1 LYHTAL
7 SFLVIFV
14 KITNNLKT
22 NIMKK
27 LVYLFL
33 TVLIVACSGSD
44 DDSNA
49 GVTLN
54 AQFVGSWLTEFD
66 DDEGGSL
73 LLEFNADGTGSEN
86 FVLDGESDTEVFT
99 WSTTSTIMTV
109 TYAPD
114 DVDELMYEF
123 LTDDQVKFTINE
135 DDEAYEVVFDRVI
148 D

>member
-1 LYHTAL
+1 
-7 SFLVIFV
+7 
-14 KITNNLKT
+14 
-22 NIMKK
+22 MKK

-33 TVLIVACSGSD
+33 TVLIVACSSSD
-44 DDSNA
+44 DDGNS

-66 DDEGGSL
+66 DEDGGSL

-123 LTDDQVKFTINE
+123 LTDDQVIFSINE
-135 DDEAYEVVFDRVI
+135 DDGTYEVVFDRVI

>member
-1 LYHTAL
+1 
-7 SFLVIFV
+7 
-14 KITNNLKT
+14 
-22 NIMKK
+22 MKK

-54 AQFVGSWLTEFD
+54 SQFVGSWLTEFD

-114 DVDELMYEF
+114 DVDERMYEF
-123 LTDDQVKFTINE
+123 LTDDQVRFTSNDE
-135 DDEAYEVVFDRVI
+135 DGSEEIIFDRVI

>member
-1 LYHTAL
+1 L
-7 SFLVIFV
+7 FE
-14 KITNNLKT
+14 ITNNLKT
-22 NIMKK
+22 KIMKK
-27 LVYLFL
+27 LIYLFL
-33 TVLIVACSGSD
+33 TVLIVGCSSD
-44 DDSNA
+44 DDSNS

-135 DDEAYEVVFDRVI
+135 DDETYEIIFDRVI

>member
-1 LYHTAL
+1 
-7 SFLVIFV
+7 
-14 KITNNLKT
+14 
-22 NIMKK
+22 MKK

-86 FVLDGESDTEVFT
+86 FVLDGETDTEVFT
-99 WSTTSTIMTV
+99 WSTTSTLMTV
-109 TYAPD
+109 TYAPN
-114 DVDELMYEF
+114 DVEELMYEF
-123 LTDDQVKFTINE
+123 LTDDRVRFFE
-135 DDEAYEVVFDRVI
+135 DEDETFEVIFDRVI

>member
-1 LYHTAL
+1 
-7 SFLVIFV
+7 
-14 KITNNLKT
+14 
-22 NIMKK
+22 MKK

-33 TVLIVACSGSD
+33 TVLIVACSSSD
-44 DDSNA
+44 DDGNS

-66 DDEGGSL
+66 DEEGGNL

-86 FVLDGESDTEVFT
+86 EVYDGETDTEVFT
-99 WSTTSTIMTV
+99 WSTTSTLMTV

-135 DDEAYEVVFDRVI
+135 DDETYEIIFDRVI

>member
-1 LYHTAL
+1 
-7 SFLVIFV
+7 
-14 KITNNLKT
+14 
-22 NIMKK
+22 MKK

-33 TVLIVACSGSD
+33 TVLIVACSSSD
-44 DDSNA
+44 DDGNS

-66 DDEGGSL
+66 DEEGGNL

-99 WSTTSTIMTV
+99 WSTTSTLMTV

-135 DDEAYEVVFDRVI
+135 DDETYEIIFDRVI

>member
-1 LYHTAL
+1 
-7 SFLVIFV
+7 
-14 KITNNLKT
+14 
-22 NIMKK
+22 MKK

-66 DDEGGSL
+66 DEDGGSL

-99 WSTTSTIMTV
+99 WSTTSTLMTV

-123 LTDDQVKFTINE
+123 LTDDQVRFTINE
-135 DDEAYEVVFDRVI
+135 DDETYEIIFDRVI

>member
-1 LYHTAL
+1 
-7 SFLVIFV
+7 
-14 KITNNLKT
+14 
-22 NIMKK
+22 MKK

-33 TVLIVACSGSD
+33 TVLIVACSSSD
-44 DDSNA
+44 DDGNS

-66 DDEGGSL
+66 DEEGGSL

-86 FVLDGESDTEVFT
+86 FVLDGETDTEVFT
-99 WSTTSTIMTV
+99 WSTTSTLMTV
-109 TYAPD
+109 TYAPN

-123 LTDDQVKFTINE
+123 LTDDRVRFFE
-135 DDEAYEVVFDRVI
+135 DEDETFEVIFDRVI

>member
-1 LYHTAL
+1 
-7 SFLVIFV
+7 
-14 KITNNLKT
+14 
-22 NIMKK
+22 MKK

-66 DDEGGSL
+66 DEEGGSL

-123 LTDDQVKFTINE
+123 LTDDQVRFTINE
-135 DDEAYEVVFDRVI
+135 DDETYEIIFDRVI

>member
-1 LYHTAL
+1 
-7 SFLVIFV
+7 
-14 KITNNLKT
+14 
-22 NIMKK
+22 MKK

-99 WSTTSTIMTV
+99 WSTTSTLMTV

-135 DDEAYEVVFDRVI
+135 DDETYDIIFDRVI

>member
-1 LYHTAL
+1 
-7 SFLVIFV
+7 
-14 KITNNLKT
+14 
-22 NIMKK
+22 MKK

-33 TVLIVACSGSD
+33 TVLIVACSSSD
-44 DDSNA
+44 DDGNS

-99 WSTTSTIMTV
+99 WSTTSTLMTV

-135 DDEAYEVVFDRVI
+135 DDETYEIIFDRVI

>member
-1 LYHTAL
+1 
-7 SFLVIFV
+7 
-14 KITNNLKT
+14 
-22 NIMKK
+22 MKK

-99 WSTTSTIMTV
+99 WSTTSTLMTV

-135 DDEAYEVVFDRVI
+135 DDETYEIIFDRVI

>member
-1 LYHTAL
+1 
-7 SFLVIFV
+7 
-14 KITNNLKT
+14 
-22 NIMKK
+22 MKK

-66 DDEGGSL
+66 DEEGGSL

-99 WSTTSTIMTV
+99 WSTTSTLMTV

-135 DDEAYEVVFDRVI
+135 DDGTYEIIFDRVI

>member
-1 LYHTAL
+1 
-7 SFLVIFV
+7 
-14 KITNNLKT
+14 
-22 NIMKK
+22 MKK

-123 LTDDQVKFTINE
+123 LTDDQVRFTINE
-135 DDEAYEVVFDRVI
+135 DDETYEIIFDRVI

>member
-1 LYHTAL
+1 
-7 SFLVIFV
+7 
-14 KITNNLKT
+14 
-22 NIMKK
+22 MKK
-27 LVYLFL
+27 LIYLFL
-33 TVLIVACSGSD
+33 TVLIVGCSSD
-44 DDSNA
+44 DDSNS

-123 LTDDQVKFTINE
+123 LTDDQVRFTSNDE
-135 DDEAYEVVFDRVI
+135 DGSEEIIFDRVI

>member
-1 LYHTAL
+1 
-7 SFLVIFV
+7 
-14 KITNNLKT
+14 
-22 NIMKK
+22 MKK

-44 DDSNA
+44 DSNEQSN
-49 GVTLN
+49 N
-54 AQFVGSWLTEFD
+54 AQFVGSWENVFE
-66 DDEGGSL
+66 DEDPNNSDSL
-73 LLEFNADGTGSEN
+73 VLEFNADGTGSEN

-99 WSTTSTIMTV
+99 WSTTSTLMTV

-135 DDEAYEVVFDRVI
+135 DDETYEIIFDRVI

>member
-1 LYHTAL
+1 
-7 SFLVIFV
+7 
-14 KITNNLKT
+14 
-22 NIMKK
+22 MKK

-33 TVLIVACSGSD
+33 TVLIVGCSSSD
-44 DDSNA
+44 DDGNS

-73 LLEFNADGTGSEN
+73 ILEFNADGTGSEN

-99 WSTTSTIMTV
+99 WSTTSTLMTV
-109 TYAPD
+109 TYAPN
-114 DVDELMYEF
+114 DVEELMYEF
-123 LTDDQVKFTINE
+123 LTDDRVRFFE
-135 DDEAYEVVFDRVI
+135 DEDETFEVIFDRVI

>member
-1 LYHTAL
+1 
-7 SFLVIFV
+7 
-14 KITNNLKT
+14 
-22 NIMKK
+22 MKK

-33 TVLIVACSGSD
+33 TVLIVGCSSSD

-66 DDEGGSL
+66 DEDGGSL

-86 FVLDGESDTEVFT
+86 EVYDDETYTEVFS
-99 WSTTSTIMTV
+99 WSTTSTLMTI
-109 TYAPD
+109 TYALD
-114 DVDELMYEF
+114 DGFVAEYEF
-123 LTDDQVKFTINE
+123 ITDDQVKFTINE

>member
-1 LYHTAL
+1 
-7 SFLVIFV
+7 
-14 KITNNLKT
+14 
-22 NIMKK
+22 MKK

-66 DDEGGSL
+66 DEDGGSL

-135 DDEAYEVVFDRVI
+135 DDGTYEIIFDRVI

>member
-1 LYHTAL
+1 
-7 SFLVIFV
+7 
-14 KITNNLKT
+14 
-22 NIMKK
+22 MKK

-33 TVLIVACSGSD
+33 TVLIVACSSSD
-44 DDSNA
+44 DDGNS

-135 DDEAYEVVFDRVI
+135 DDETYEIIFDRVI

>member
-1 LYHTAL
+1 
-7 SFLVIFV
+7 
-14 KITNNLKT
+14 
-22 NIMKK
+22 MKK
-27 LVYLFL
+27 LLYLFL
-33 TVLIVACSGSD
+33 TVLIVACSS
-44 DDSNA
+44 DDSND
-49 GVTLN
+49 GTTLTS
-54 AQFVGSWLTEFD
+54 QFVGSWLE
-66 DDEGGSL
+66 ENSSEESSL
-73 LLEFNADGTGSEN
+73 TLEFNADGTGSEN
-86 FVLDGESDTEVFT
+86 EVYDDETYTEVFS

>member
-1 LYHTAL
+1 
-7 SFLVIFV
+7 
-14 KITNNLKT
+14 
-22 NIMKK
+22 MKK
-27 LVYLFL
+27 LIYLFL
-33 TVLIVACSGSD
+33 TVLIVACSGE
-44 DDSNA
+44 DDSNEQSN
-49 GVTLN
+49 N
-54 AQFVGSWLTEFD
+54 AQFVGSWENVFE
-66 DDEGGSL
+66 DEDPNNSDSL

-135 DDEAYEVVFDRVI
+135 DDGTYEIIFDRII

>member
-1 LYHTAL
+1 
-7 SFLVIFV
+7 
-14 KITNNLKT
+14 
-22 NIMKK
+22 MKK

-33 TVLIVACSGSD
+33 TVLIVGCSSSD
-44 DDSNA
+44 DDGNS
-49 GVTLN
+49 GVSIAD

-66 DDEGGSL
+66 DDEEGGSL

-135 DDEAYEVVFDRVI
+135 DDETYEIIFDRVI

>member
-1 LYHTAL
+1 
-7 SFLVIFV
+7 
-14 KITNNLKT
+14 
-22 NIMKK
+22 MKK

-33 TVLIVACSGSD
+33 TVLIVGCSSSD
-44 DDSNA
+44 DDGNS
-49 GVTLN
+49 GVSITD

-66 DDEGGSL
+66 DDEEGGSL
-73 LLEFNADGTGSEN
+73 ILEFNADGTGSEN

-135 DDEAYEVVFDRVI
+135 DDGTYEIIFDRVI

>member
-1 LYHTAL
+1 
-7 SFLVIFV
+7 
-14 KITNNLKT
+14 
-22 NIMKK
+22 MKK

-66 DDEGGSL
+66 DEEGGSL

-99 WSTTSTIMTV
+99 WSTTSTLMTV
-109 TYAPD
+109 TYAPN

-135 DDEAYEVVFDRVI
+135 DDETYEIIFDRVI

>member
-1 LYHTAL
+1 
-7 SFLVIFV
+7 
-14 KITNNLKT
+14 
-22 NIMKK
+22 MKK

-33 TVLIVACSGSD
+33 TVLIVACSSSD
-44 DDSNA
+44 DDGNS
-49 GVTLN
+49 GVSITD

-66 DDEGGSL
+66 DEDGGSL

-99 WSTTSTIMTV
+99 WSTTSTLMTV

-123 LTDDQVKFTINE
+123 LTDDQVRFTINE
-135 DDEAYEVVFDRVI
+135 DDETYEIIFDRVI

>member
-1 LYHTAL
+1 
-7 SFLVIFV
+7 
-14 KITNNLKT
+14 
-22 NIMKK
+22 MKK

-33 TVLIVACSGSD
+33 TVLIVACSSSD

-135 DDEAYEVVFDRVI
+135 DDGTYEIIFDRVI

>member
-1 LYHTAL
+1 
-7 SFLVIFV
+7 
-14 KITNNLKT
+14 
-22 NIMKK
+22 MKK
-27 LVYLFL
+27 LLYLFL

-135 DDEAYEVVFDRVI
+135 DDGTYEIIFDRVI

>member
-1 LYHTAL
+1 
-7 SFLVIFV
+7 
-14 KITNNLKT
+14 
-22 NIMKK
+22 MKK

-66 DDEGGSL
+66 DEDGGSL

-114 DVDELMYEF
+114 DVDERMYEF
-123 LTDDQVKFTINE
+123 LTDDQVRFTSNDE
-135 DDEAYEVVFDRVI
+135 DGSEEIIFDRVI

>member
-1 LYHTAL
+1 
-7 SFLVIFV
+7 
-14 KITNNLKT
+14 
-22 NIMKK
+22 MKK
-27 LVYLFL
+27 LIYLFL
-33 TVLIVACSGSD
+33 TVLIVACSSSD
-44 DDSNA
+44 DDGNS

-66 DDEGGSL
+66 DEEGGNL

-86 FVLDGESDTEVFT
+86 EVYDDETYTEVFT
-99 WSTTSTIMTV
+99 WSTTSTLMTV

>member
-1 LYHTAL
+1 
-7 SFLVIFV
+7 
-14 KITNNLKT
+14 
-22 NIMKK
+22 MKK

-33 TVLIVACSGSD
+33 TVLIVACSSSD
-44 DDSNA
+44 DDGNS

-66 DDEGGSL
+66 DEEGGSL

-86 FVLDGESDTEVFT
+86 FVLDGETDTEVFT
-99 WSTTSTIMTV
+99 WSTTSTLMTV

-123 LTDDQVKFTINE
+123 LTDDRVRFFE
-135 DDEAYEVVFDRVI
+135 DEDETFEVIFDRVI

>member
-1 LYHTAL
+1 
-7 SFLVIFV
+7 
-14 KITNNLKT
+14 
-22 NIMKK
+22 MKK
-27 LVYLFL
+27 LIYLFL
-33 TVLIVACSGSD
+33 TVLIVACSSD
-44 DDSNA
+44 DDSNG

-66 DDEGGSL
+66 DEEGGSL

-86 FVLDGESDTEVFT
+86 FVFDGITDTEVFT
-99 WSTTSTIMTV
+99 WSTTSTLMTV

-123 LTDDQVKFTINE
+123 LTDDRVKFTE
-135 DDEAYEVVFDRVI
+135 ETDETFEVIFDRVI

>member
-1 LYHTAL
+1 
-7 SFLVIFV
+7 
-14 KITNNLKT
+14 
-22 NIMKK
+22 MKK

-66 DDEGGSL
+66 DEDGGSL

-123 LTDDQVKFTINE
+123 LTDDQVRFTSNDE
-135 DDEAYEVVFDRVI
+135 DGSEEIIFDRVI

>member
-1 LYHTAL
+1 
-7 SFLVIFV
+7 
-14 KITNNLKT
+14 
-22 NIMKK
+22 MKK
-27 LVYLFL
+27 LIYLFL
-33 TVLIVACSGSD
+33 TVLIVGCSSSD
-44 DDSNA
+44 DDGNSGGSIA
-49 GVTLN
+49 D

-66 DDEGGSL
+66 DDEDGGSL

-135 DDEAYEVVFDRVI
+135 DDETYEIIFDRVI

>member
-1 LYHTAL
+1 
-7 SFLVIFV
+7 
-14 KITNNLKT
+14 
-22 NIMKK
+22 MKK

-33 TVLIVACSGSD
+33 TVLIVACSSSD
-44 DDSNA
+44 DDGNS

-66 DDEGGSL
+66 DEEGGSL

-99 WSTTSTIMTV
+99 WSTTSTLMTV

-123 LTDDQVKFTINE
+123 LTDDRVRFFE
-135 DDEAYEVVFDRVI
+135 DEDETFEVIFDRVI